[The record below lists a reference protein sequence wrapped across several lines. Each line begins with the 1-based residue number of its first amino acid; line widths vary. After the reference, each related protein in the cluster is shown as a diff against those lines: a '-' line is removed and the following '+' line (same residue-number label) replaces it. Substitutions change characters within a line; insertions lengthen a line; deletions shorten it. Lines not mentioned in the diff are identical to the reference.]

1 MENWLDSISE
11 DIRDNPTL
19 QNYKTADDALRGL
32 IETKSMLGR
41 SIGVP
46 KDDSDPAAM
55 EKYFDRLVET
65 ADGKL
70 MVHPDYKDDPAY
82 TAQYKKMMDIPADVA
97 GYGDVE
103 VTAMVPEGVA
113 WVKEAALDIGISK
126 TKTTDLIGKLDKQL
140 GEQNAA
146 LDKLKVDDAAL
157 ITSRFGNAEP
167 QVRARISQVIAEHAD
182 PDLPLGELNA
192 AAIVMFDNL
201 ITSKFQGKGPQSF
214 HQPSGDAQQTPGQLK
229 AKQADLI
236 DEMSAGRGMGPAKYN
251 RLQAQLNA
259 VNEQLH
265 G

>member
-41 SIGVP
+41 STLTP

-70 MVHPDYKDDPAY
+70 MIHPDHKDDEAY
-82 TAQYKKMMDIPADVA
+82 TAQYKKMLGIPADVA

-103 VTAMVPEGVA
+103 VNQMESAVVDQ
-113 WVKEAALDIGISK
+113 VKSMAFDIGLSK
-126 TKTTDLIGKLDKQL
+126 KDTTALIAKLDEQQ
-140 GEQNAA
+140 GEQTEAF
-146 LDKLKVDDAAL
+146 DKLKSDDATL
-157 ITSRFGNAEP
+157 ITSRFGNAET
-167 QVRARISQVIAEHAD
+167 QKKAAINQLIADNAD
-182 PDLPLGELNA
+182 PAHPLGELNA
-192 AAIVMFDNL
+192 AAYILLDNIVA
-201 ITSKFQGKGPQSF
+201 KFQGKGPQVF
-214 HQPSGDAQQTPGQLK
+214 NQPSGDVQQTPGELK